1 MTRAFDGADWA
12 VRDPKVLR
20 GTTVTGDNYW
30 KGRYGHANALLMTQ
44 TYGCS
49 DPYATTEMEDIA
61 IARTAKQLG
70 MLDRLIIL
78 RDSVNMDTFML
89 GATPESLWDP
99 EHDNSDV
106 SNENREEYI
115 DVFATA
121 RENNF
126 IVGRTIIDAILEG
139 NL

>member
-12 VRDPKVLR
+12 VREPKVLR

-30 KGRYGHANALLMTQ
+30 KGQYGHANALLMTQ
-44 TYGCS
+44 TYGCP

-106 SNENREEYI
+106 SNENSEEYI
-115 DVFATA
+115 DIFATA

-139 NL
+139 EF

>member
-1 MTRAFDGADWA
+1 
-12 VRDPKVLR
+12 
-20 GTTVTGDNYW
+20 
-30 KGRYGHANALLMTQ
+30 
-44 TYGCS
+44 
-49 DPYATTEMEDIA
+49 MEDIA

-99 EHDNSDV
+99 AHDNSDV
-106 SNENREEYI
+106 SNENSEEYI
-115 DVFATA
+115 DIFATA

-139 NL
+139 KF